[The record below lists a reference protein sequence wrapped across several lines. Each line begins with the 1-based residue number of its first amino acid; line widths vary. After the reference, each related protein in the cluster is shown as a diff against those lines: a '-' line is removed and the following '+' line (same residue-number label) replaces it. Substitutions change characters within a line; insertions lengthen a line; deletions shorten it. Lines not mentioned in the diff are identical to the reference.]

1 MISGRICPFSGSF
14 VGLLLMGL
22 LVSGEL
28 EAQQFVESSSGR
40 LPIFNEYSSQVAIAD
55 VDGDGD
61 LDLCFANGRGFFSA
75 SLQERVRLL
84 INDGNA
90 FFVDESAARLG
101 NLIGYGRDVE
111 FGDVDGDGDLDL
123 AVANDFLT
131 PQKLL
136 INDGTGFFTDE
147 SAARIPQFAMSSSHC
162 AFGDIDDDGDLD
174 LWFTRGGASRFGSG
188 QAQLWINDGAG
199 FFINGTAQLLPQQLV
214 SEPMDCIFGDLD
226 GDLDLDMIEG
236 HRAGNSKLYINNGGF
251 FVDATAGNFPPDS
264 NTYSYDL
271 GDLDGDGDLDVFGAN
286 SGVGS
291 REAVFQNDGNASF
304 TNVTSTV
311 LPNSSN
317 PNIDDND
324 SKFLDYDN
332 DGDMDVT
339 ICAIGGPERML
350 RNNGSGF
357 LTLVGG
363 VISSISDSS
372 LDVEMGDLD
381 GDGDLDM
388 VTAQG
393 ESGAFRNRLYLNQG
407 PADTRGPNIA
417 QWEELDDVDVGA
429 GPRRVRAA
437 IRDNMSSDHG
447 AFYQSVLL
455 QWSSGGPFESVSMAW
470 SGHELYRGIIPDPGT
485 TATIEYR
492 ISATDLAGNTTT
504 TAARSYFIGTPPSL
518 FQRCDINED
527 GDRNIADAVAGLVYL
542 FGNGA
547 APGCLDTLDC
557 NDDGSNDI
565 SDVISLL
572 DYLFQAGNRPPEPFN
587 CGSDPT
593 DDTVSCQTTQ
603 QDCL

>member
-1 MISGRICPFSGSF
+1 MLSGRIYLFRGF
-14 VGLLLMGL
+14 FMAI
-22 LVSGEL
+22 LVFTTIHCAEVS
-28 EAQQFVESSSGR
+28 AQQFLESSTGR
-40 LPIFNEYSSQVAIAD
+40 LPVFNEYSSQVAIAD

-75 SLQERVRLL
+75 TLQERVRLL

-90 FFVDESAARLG
+90 TFTDESVARLG
-101 NLIGYGRDVE
+101 DLIGYGRDVE

-131 PQKLL
+131 PQNLL

-147 SAARIPQFAMSSSHC
+147 SATRIPQFAMSSSHC

-174 LWFTRGGASRFGSG
+174 LWYTRGGTSRFGSG
-188 QAQLWINDGAG
+188 QAQLWINDGLG
-199 FFINGTAQLLPQQLV
+199 FYINGTAQLLPQQLV

-251 FVDATAGNFPPDS
+251 FVDATAGNFPADS

-271 GDLDGDGDLDVFGAN
+271 GDLDADGDLDVFGAN

-291 REAVFQNDGNASF
+291 REAVFHNDGNASF
-304 TNVTSTV
+304 TDVTTTV
-311 LPNSSN
+311 LPNNSN

-332 DGDMDVT
+332 DGDLDVT
-339 ICAIGGPERML
+339 VCAIGGPERML

-357 LTLVGG
+357 LTLVAG

-372 LDVEMGDLD
+372 LDVELGDLD

-407 PADTRGPNIA
+407 LPDSRAPNIA

-429 GPRRVRAA
+429 GPRRVRAVV
-437 IRDNMSSDHG
+437 RDSMSSDHG
-447 AFYQSVLL
+447 AFYQAINLE
-455 QWSSGGPFESVSMAW
+455 WSDGGPFQEVPMAW
-470 SGHELYRGIIPDPGT
+470 SGHQLYRGLIPDPGT
-485 TATIEYR
+485 SAIISYR
-492 ISATDLAGNTTT
+492 VRATDWAGNTVVTND
-504 TAARSYFIGTPPSL
+504 RSYFVGTPPAL
-518 FQRCDINED
+518 FQRGDINDD
-527 GDRNIADAVAGLVYL
+527 GGLNIADAVAGLVYL
-542 FGNGA
+542 FGGGA
-547 APGCLDTLDC
+547 VPGCLDTLDC
-557 NDDGSNDI
+557 NDDGANDI
-565 SDVISLL
+565 SDVVFLL
-572 DYLFQAGNRPPEPFN
+572 DYLFQSGNQLPAPN
-587 CGSDPT
+587 TCGFDPT
-593 DDTVSCQTTQ
+593 DDPVSCDTTQ
-603 QDCL
+603 DNCL

>member
-1 MISGRICPFSGSF
+1 MISGRICPIPGFF
-14 VGLLLMGL
+14 LGL
-22 LVSGEL
+22 LVLGL
-28 EAQQFVESSSGR
+28 LVGADVGAQQFLESSTGR

-61 LDLCFANGRGFFSA
+61 LDLCFANGRGFSSA

-162 AFGDIDDDGDLD
+162 SFGDVDDDGDLD
-174 LWFTRGGASRFGSG
+174 LWYTRGGSSRFGSG
-188 QAQLWINDGAG
+188 QAQLWINDGSG
-199 FFINGTAQLLPQQLV
+199 FYSDQTAQRLPQQLV
-214 SEPMDCIFGDLD
+214 SAPMDCIFGDLD

-236 HRAGNSKLYINNGGF
+236 HRSGNSKLYINEGGF
-251 FVDATAGNFPPDS
+251 FTDTTAGNLPPDS

-291 REAVFQNDGNASF
+291 REAVFQNDGNATF
-304 TNVTSTV
+304 TNVTTTV

-357 LTLVGG
+357 LTLVTG

-381 GDGDLDM
+381 ADGDLDM

-407 PADTRGPNIA
+407 PADTRAPNIV
-417 QWEELDDVDVGA
+417 QWEELGDVDVGA
-429 GPRRVRAA
+429 GPRRVRVVLS
-437 IRDNMSSDHG
+437 DNMSSDRG
-447 AFYQSVLL
+447 AFYQSVLV
-455 QWSSGGPFESVSMAW
+455 QWSDGGPFESVSMTWA
-470 SGHELYRGIIPDPGT
+470 GHELYRGVIPDPGT

-492 ISATDLAGNTTT
+492 ISATDFAGNTAISDT
-504 TAARSYFIGTPPSL
+504 RSYFIGTPPAL
-518 FQRCDINED
+518 FRRCDINDD
-527 GDRNIADAVAGLVYL
+527 GSHNIADAVAGLVYL
-542 FGNGA
+542 FGSGT

-565 SDVISLL
+565 SDVVSLL
-572 DYLFQAGNRPPEPFN
+572 DYLFQAGNQPPEPFN

-593 DDTVSCQTTQ
+593 DDAVSCETTQ
-603 QDCL
+603 DNCL